1 MQSINVYISGLDYD
15 LPTLKKAVKDVL
27 ADFND
32 ELLDECDCFSF
43 SQIEVNGELKG
54 FDIHIYQEEETDPLS
69 LIYYPCVLDSADN
82 WQTGDY
88 SSCFIVY
95 LADKKLPKGD
105 FTIEVY
111 SGDLCHKQVKY
122 LGSI

>member
-1 MQSINVYISGLDYD
+1 ML
-15 LPTLKKAVKDVL
+15 T
-27 ADFND
+27 
-32 ELLDECDCFSF
+32 
-43 SQIEVNGELKG
+43 KG
-54 FDIHIYQEEETDPLS
+54 FGKVCIIAFNITLRTFYQKEKTDPLL
-69 LIYYPCVLDSADN
+69 LIYYPCMLDSADN

-105 FTIEVY
+105 FTIEVH